1 MFEFLFKRPG
11 DTPSGE
17 AGEPAQQA
25 GEPAAQASPARAQQA
40 EKLAQLGGDEQAA
53 ADFILQCEF
62 SDLRLAAAELIH
74 TPTALERVHAGIR
87 NADRRVAKLL
97 QARLD
102 AWRHHEA
109 ELVRGEACIAQAETL
124 AVEEKLTPNQ
134 VADLD
139 RKWTVIKAPELDERF
154 AAVRQRLAERLE
166 AQVTLQRAMIDR
178 LNALRQL
185 EHAGLSGTALAEQLT
200 LIGREQDAA
209 LAAPEHASLPRS
221 LTNEFSTEHARLTA
235 SIAAIE
241 QAHAAIAARE
251 TALAEWNATNPPTFN
266 TEQLKRAWQLLPA
279 APATAAADL
288 QRRFEELLTRV
299 PPPPPREPREPREPR
314 KAAPPDQHIVDA
326 LEAMEAALQQGSL
339 GTAAEHDKTLKDA
352 KGGRLTAAMSER
364 LAHARAELKRLSDWA
379 RWGGNVSREELIKA
393 VEQLGTQKMAMSE
406 LAKKVGSMRDRWKA
420 LDTLSGSAPKHL
432 WERFDAACTAAY
444 APAAAHFKHLADER
458 HTNAAKAQALIGE
471 AQQEAARLASGE
483 ALDWKHMAATVQ
495 RLRLA
500 WSHLGAI
507 DRKEKKRL
515 DQQFTDVLNTL
526 QGPLEQQRKGEV
538 GTREA
543 LIAQVAALNPHDRHT
558 LDTVRAIQQSW
569 QQHARALPLE
579 RKAEQALWQK
589 FRAACDAIFAARKES
604 AHAADAER
612 RTHQTVKEAIC
623 ARLEQAA
630 AGEAGNGTAL
640 LREAAA
646 EWHAAGPVPRA
657 AEGKL
662 EKRYH
667 AAQAAVQQRID
678 AARRQAGLAQ
688 ASALRDKLRLCREL
702 EAAVAAPAAP
712 LDADW
717 EARWAA
723 LPALSAEYETALRK
737 RFDAALKALAGDRA
751 AYAALLERNRAALM
765 QDVLRLEIAAGIDSG
780 SEFARERLRLQVES
794 LQSSLKS
801 GQKQGAQSARFVE
814 LIATPALVDDRT
826 ATRIE
831 QLFTRLARDGK

>member
-11 DTPSGE
+11 DAPGGE
-17 AGEPAQQA
+17 AAGPVQPA
-25 GEPAAQASPARAQQA
+25 GDGAAQVSPARAQQA

-62 SDLRLAAAELIH
+62 SDLRLAAADLIH
-74 TPTALERVHAGIR
+74 SPPLLERVHGGIR

-109 ELVRGEACIAQAETL
+109 EVARGQACIAQAE
-124 AVEEKLTPNQ
+124 AMAAEDKLTPNQ

-139 RKWTVIKAPELDERF
+139 RKWSVIKAPELDERF
-154 AAVRQRLAERLE
+154 GAVRQQLGARLE
-166 AQVTLQRAMIDR
+166 AQVMLQRAAIDR

-185 EHAGLSGTALAEQLT
+185 EHAGLSGDALAERLAAFAQ
-200 LIGREQDAA
+200 EQDAM

-221 LTNEFSTEHARLTA
+221 LVNEFANEHARLSA
-235 SIAAIE
+235 SIAAIDD
-241 QAHAAIAARE
+241 AHAAIAARE
-251 TALAEWNATNPPTFN
+251 TALGEWSATNPPTF
-266 TEQLKRAWQLLPA
+266 TAEQLKRAWQLLPA
-279 APATAAADL
+279 APASAAADL
-288 QRRFEELLTRV
+288 QRRFEELLARL
-299 PPPPPREPREPREPR
+299 PAQPAKEARAPREPKKAQPPEP
-314 KAAPPDQHIVDA
+314 HLVDA
-326 LEAMEAALQQGSL
+326 LDAMEAALQHGSL

-352 KGGRLTAAMSER
+352 RGARLTPQMAER
-364 LAHARAELKRLSDWA
+364 LAQARAELKRLSDWA

-393 VEQLGTQKMAMSE
+393 VEQLGTQKIAMSE

-420 LDTLSGSAPKHL
+420 LDTLSGSAPRSL

-458 HTNAAKAQALIGE
+458 HSNAAKAQALIDE
-471 AQQEAARLASGE
+471 ARQEAARMNGAD
-483 ALDWKHMAATVQ
+483 APDWKHMAATVQ

-515 DQQFTDVLNTL
+515 DQQFSDVLVAL

-538 GTREA
+538 DTREA
-543 LIAQVAALNPHDRHT
+543 LIAQVAALNPHDRNT
-558 LDTVRAIQQSW
+558 LDTVRAVQEAW
-569 QQHARALPLE
+569 QRHARALPLE

-589 FRAACDAIFAARKES
+589 FRAACDAVFAARKES

-612 RTHQTVKEAIC
+612 RAHQTAKEAIC
-623 ARLEQAA
+623 ERLETAA
-630 AGEAGNGTAL
+630 LGEIGNAAAL
-640 LREAAA
+640 LREASA
-646 EWHAAGPVPRA
+646 EWHAAGAVPRA
-657 AEGKL
+657 VEAKL

-688 ASALRDKLRLCREL
+688 ASALRDKLRLVQQL
-702 EAAVAAPAAP
+702 EAALAAT
-712 LDADW
+712 DAGADSDW
-717 EARWAA
+717 EARWSG
-723 LPALSAEYETALRK
+723 LPALSAEYEKALGK
-737 RFDAALKALAGDRA
+737 RFEAALKALTGERA
-751 AYAALLERNRAALM
+751 AYAARLERNRAALM
-765 QDVLRLEIAAGIDSG
+765 EGVLRLEIAAGIDSG

-814 LIATPALVDDRT
+814 LIAMPALVDDRT

-831 QLFTRLARDGK
+831 QLFTRLTRDGK